1 MAGGYGWSH
10 SEDQLLA
17 SLNARSFK
25 NFPAPIGLETAPGL
39 HTLDSVCRVQCKNGN
54 PSFLRADNIGVFGNL
69 VTSLQIGRHTS
80 ELQSPY
86 DLVCRLLLEK
96 KERHTC
102 QLACTPPPYRSSGL
116 SRTSGSL

>member
-39 HTLDSVCRVQCKNGN
+39 HTLDSVCRVQCNSGN
-54 PSFLRADNIGVFGNL
+54 PSSRRADNIGVFGNL
-69 VTSLQIGRHTS
+69 VTSL
-80 ELQSPY
+80 L
-86 DLVCRLLLEK
+86 
-96 KERHTC
+96 
-102 QLACTPPPYRSSGL
+102 QLAANAVEGSFRTNGQFFGSEAGPEFPRVCVFGL
-116 SRTSGSL
+116 GVGVVEPRLK